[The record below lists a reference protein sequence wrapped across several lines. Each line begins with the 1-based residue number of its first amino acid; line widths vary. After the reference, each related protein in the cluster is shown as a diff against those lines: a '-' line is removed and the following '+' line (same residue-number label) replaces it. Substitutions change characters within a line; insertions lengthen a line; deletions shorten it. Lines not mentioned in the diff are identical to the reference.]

1 MESEPQLGPIQPR
14 RSTFINVLAWLFIVI
29 GGFST
34 FVSILQNIMVRMMFH
49 SDEANQAFRQAESA
63 KEIPAFAGF
72 IFNHMD
78 LFFLSF
84 LVVSASSLVSAIALL
99 KRKNWAR
106 VVFIV
111 LMALG
116 IVWNI
121 AGVVLQFTMFN
132 NMPEFANRGAPPEFQ
147 SMMRI
152 MQGATVIMVIAFTA
166 LFCWIIKKLV
176 SPQIRAEFN

>member
-1 MESEPQLGPIQPR
+1 MESEPQAKPIQQQ
-14 RSTFINVLAWLFIVI
+14 RSTFINVLAWFFIII

-34 FVSILQNIMVRMMFH
+34 FISILQNIMFRMMFH
-49 SDEANQAFRQAESA
+49 SDEANQALRQTENA

-72 IFNHMD
+72 MLNHMD
-78 LFFLSF
+78 LFFLLF
-84 LVVSASSLVSAIALL
+84 LAVSATSLVSAIALL

-106 VVFIV
+106 VIFIA
-111 LMALG
+111 LMSLG

-132 NMPEFANRGAPPEFQ
+132 NIPEFANKDAPPEFEN
-147 SMMRI
+147 MMRL
-152 MQGATVIMVIAFTA
+152 MQAASVIMVIAFTV
-166 LFCWIIKKLV
+166 LFGWIIKKLV